1 MSRPLRSRGFSLVE
15 LMVAMALG
23 LVIVGGVVS
32 VLMANKR
39 SYRTNEGLAQV
50 QETGRTA
57 YELIAR
63 DVRQSGTTGCDN
75 ARRMSNL
82 LSNAASVWW
91 AAWEGVHGYDNTET
105 DSAVTTG
112 TTVGQRVTGTDSLRL
127 RGIDGVGFP
136 IESHTTGSGQIVL
149 RAGSPTTALSDN
161 DALII
166 CDFDHSTMFKGG
178 TWTPGSL
185 MMAYNITGNCSTG
198 MGFPTNC
205 DGSTG
210 LVYQFQRNAWV
221 GRLGAV
227 DWYIGNNSRG
237 GRSLF
242 RIRLD
247 SGGVLKTEE
256 VVAGVSDMQIDYG
269 VNGSDTIYAG
279 ASAVA
284 AGDWA
289 KVNSVFITLEIDSS
303 DTNVSTD
310 TSANSGKLHRRY
322 TYIITMRNRVT

>member
-1 MSRPLRSRGFSLVE
+1 
-15 LMVAMALG
+15 MVAMALG

-50 QETGRTA
+50 QETARTA

-63 DVRQSGTTGCDN
+63 DVRQSGTNGCDN
-75 ARRMSNL
+75 ARRMGNL
-82 LSNAASVWW
+82 LSNAGTAWW
-91 AAWEGVHGYDNTET
+91 AGWESVHGYDNTEV
-105 DSAVTTG
+105 DSAVTIG
-112 TTVGQRVTGTDSLRL
+112 TATDQRVTGTDSLRM
-127 RGIDGVGFP
+127 RGIDGLGFP
-136 IESHTTGSGQIVL
+136 IESHNATSGNIVL
-149 RAGSPTTALSDN
+149 QTANSTTTSLANS

-166 CDFDHSTMFKGG
+166 CDFDHSTMFKAG
-178 TWTPGSL
+178 TWTGSTRT
-185 MMAYNITGNCSTG
+185 MTYSGTGNCSTG

-210 LVYQFQRNAWV
+210 LVYTFQRNAWI

-227 DWYIGNNSRG
+227 DWYIGNNARG
-237 GRSLF
+237 GRSLY

-247 SGGVLKTEE
+247 SGATLRTEE
-256 VVAGVSDMQIDYG
+256 VVSGVTDMQITYG
-269 VNGSDTIYAG
+269 VTGSDTIAA

-289 KVNSVFITLEIDSS
+289 KVNSVFITLTIDSS

-310 TSANSGKLHRRY
+310 AATNTGKLRRTY
-322 TYIITMRNRVT
+322 TYIITLRNRVT